1 MKIVKVCRDCGKY
14 NSYKLYECAFCGANL
29 EDDTIE
35 VEDNEIEIKK
45 KVEEEKALFD
55 KQMVPVS
62 KEAEFID
69 EHIFFYVKDNQIC
82 LDENSLREAIIY
94 NLS

>member
-1 MKIVKVCRDCGKY
+1 MQGSYFHDTYISFKGIKY
-14 NSYKLYECAFCGANL
+14 PYRQLSLNGFDSYDSTHYCVATESL
-29 EDDTIE
+29 
-35 VEDNEIEIKK
+35 
-45 KVEEEKALFD
+45 EKALFD
-55 KQMVPVS
+55 KQMAPVS